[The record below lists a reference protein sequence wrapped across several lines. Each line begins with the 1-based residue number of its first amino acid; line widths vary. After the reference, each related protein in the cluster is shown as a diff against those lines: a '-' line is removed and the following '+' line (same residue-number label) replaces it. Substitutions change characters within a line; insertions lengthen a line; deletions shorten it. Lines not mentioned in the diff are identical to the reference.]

1 MTEWYENTEVNSDRI
16 LTRGS
21 ADNLDNADMAKY
33 VIAQLSTIT
42 PFRLWDIQVYDN
54 IVGDDLHQITCND
67 CFFYM
72 HYNNRYD
79 IVISSLSNDTVA
91 NLNVTQDQRIVE
103 YSN

>member
-21 ADNLDNADMAKY
+21 ADNLDNADMATY
-33 VIAQLSTIT
+33 VIDQLSYIT

-54 IVGDDLHQITCND
+54 IVGDDLHQVQCND